1 MTGPHTLAETE
12 RQVNQKLVHKNIN
25 FEAMAVTSNLF
36 RAANSVRN
44 HLERTVLAKEDLSWT
59 AFVVLWVTWIW
70 EPIETRQIAI
80 EGGFSKATLTGVL
93 STLEKRG
100 LLARKK
106 SKDDGR
112 LVIVELTN
120 KGRKLMDT
128 LFPAFNR
135 QETAI
140 ANAVAPSKQGV
151 LADQL
156 RTITKFAESN
166 SQQPLKRISQTAHAV
181 VDWQLSYLLDA
192 IGMHRTRLQLLS

>member
-1 MTGPHTLAETE
+1 MTGAHTLAETE

-112 LVIVELTN
+112 LVIVELTT

-166 SQQPLKRISQTAHAV
+166 S
-181 VDWQLSYLLDA
+181 
-192 IGMHRTRLQLLS
+192 